1 MSIDQRRYVDIAS
14 AVIGAAAVPMQKLDL
29 RVFTPSEALQPSQI
43 LEFTNSADVAALFGS
58 SSDEAKLATNYFAYV
73 SPAPVSKANAIQF
86 ARHAITTQNP
96 TLKSDDAGALQDIID
111 LGAAVEVVLNADD
124 TPVTATADFSS
135 VVSFADV
142 ADELTSAFSGL
153 SVKPAFAYI
162 QQGIQ
167 QGSGG
172 YFVATFPDFDL
183 EDANFEAGDF
193 TSLVGFDVVEYDAGA
208 QAETMVECYQRTYE
222 LSDSFGSCYFIEQR
236 GLTEIEAVAAENATK
251 NVKHQLYVDV
261 ADSDVAEWSEALK
274 ETASTGL
281 ILRDGDSLA
290 FLPAAILSATD
301 YTRSNATKNYM
312 YRQSGVTFAA
322 QVTTNTKANELDL
335 ARVNYYGQTASAGA
349 KIAFFQRAFLCGT
362 ANAPLDM
369 GVHANEQWL
378 KAYLTQQWFS
388 LMLSTRGVPAN
399 FDGEA
404 VLTGI
409 LGGAVSLA
417 INNGTILSGRTITE
431 LQKIAIAD
439 ASGSKDAWRDVQD
452 KGYWYKAEIVEKT
465 GASGLA
471 EYVGNYT
478 LVYSKGDFIRKVS
491 GSHNLV

>member
-14 AVIGAAAVPMQKLDL
+14 AVVGGAAVPMQKLDL
-29 RVFTPSEALQPSQI
+29 RVFSTSDALQPSQI

-58 SSDEAKLATNYFAYV
+58 SSEEAKLATNYFAYV

-86 ARHAITTQNP
+86 ARHVIATQNP
-96 TLKSDDAGALQDIID
+96 TMKSGKAGVLQDIKN
-111 LGAAVEVVLNADD
+111 LGASVEIILNADENQ
-124 TPVTATADFSS
+124 VTATADFSS
-135 VVSFADV
+135 VASFADV
-142 ADELTSAFSGL
+142 ADELTTAFSGL
-153 SVKPAFAYI
+153 DVKPTFAFI
-162 QQGIQ
+162 QQGA
-167 QGSGG
+167 GG
-172 YFVATFPDFDL
+172 YFVATFPDFTL
-183 EDANFEAGDF
+183 ESASFEGGVF
-193 TSLVGFDVVEYDAGA
+193 TSLVGFDDAEYDAGA
-208 QAETMVECYQRTYE
+208 QAESMVECYQRTYE
-222 LSDSFGSCYFIEQR
+222 LSDSFGSCYFIDQR

-251 NVKHQLYVDV
+251 NVKHQLYIDV
-261 ADSDVAEWSEALK
+261 AYSDVAAWSAALK
-274 ETASTGL
+274 ETASAGL
-281 ILRDGDSLA
+281 ILRDGNSLA

-322 QVTTNTKANELDL
+322 QVTTNAKANELDL

-404 VLTGI
+404 ILTGI
-409 LGGAVSLA
+409 LGGAVTMA
-417 INNGTILSGRTITE
+417 INNGTILAGKTLTE
-431 LQKIAIAD
+431 LQKIAVAD
-439 ASGSKDAWRDVQD
+439 ASGSQDAWRDVQD

-478 LVYSKGDFIRKVS
+478 LVYGKGDFIRKIS